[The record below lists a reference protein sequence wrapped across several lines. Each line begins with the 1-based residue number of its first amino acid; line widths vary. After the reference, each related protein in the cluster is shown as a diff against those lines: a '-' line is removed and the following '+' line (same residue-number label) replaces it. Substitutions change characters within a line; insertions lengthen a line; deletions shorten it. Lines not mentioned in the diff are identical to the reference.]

1 MPHKFNAARRHKFPK
16 KRYRVTNWAEYTE
29 SLRRR
34 GDLTIWVTD
43 DTLKQWRAP
52 RRTTP
57 GGQPK
62 YSNIAI
68 ETCLTLR
75 TIYKL
80 PLRQTQ
86 GLMRSIARLMGVD
99 IPVPDFSTLSRRG
112 LGLRLPAKPRVD
124 RTEPIHLT
132 MDSTGLKI
140 FGEGEWLQVKHE
152 TKAKRKSWRK
162 LHLGL
167 DLTTGEIICS
177 DLTLDHVG
185 DSTALPGLLDQ
196 FDGPVSRFLADGA
209 YDGTPTRNLLTA
221 RFGDAVEVIIPP
233 PKNAVLALKSRDD
246 PSLRDQH
253 IAQIQTYGRLAWQVR
268 SGYNQRSRAEA
279 QIGRWKSVIGPKL
292 RSRRFENQKTEAQI
306 GVRAL
311 KQPSHLLKKLAA
323 RPRQHDL
330 ALALREIGR
339 VERTLFI
346 IEWLLN
352 TEMQRRAQIGLNKG
366 EAHHALKGALRIGR
380 QGEIRDRTTEGQ
392 HFRIAGLNLLT
403 AIIIY
408 WNTKQLGMAVAQRR
422 KAGLD
427 CSPELLAHISPLGWA
442 HILLTGE
449 YRWRNAR
456 A

>member
-29 SLRRR
+29 ILRRR

-112 LGLRLPAKPRVD
+112 LGLGLPAKPRVD

-253 IAQIQTYGRLAWQVR
+253 IAQIR
-268 SGYNQRSRAEA
+268 EC
-279 QIGRWKSVIGPKL
+279 
-292 RSRRFENQKTEAQI
+292 
-306 GVRAL
+306 
-311 KQPSHLLKKLAA
+311 PSFC
-323 RPRQHDL
+323 
-330 ALALREIGR
+330 
-339 VERTLFI
+339 V
-346 IEWLLN
+346 
-352 TEMQRRAQIGLNKG
+352 
-366 EAHHALKGALRIGR
+366 
-380 QGEIRDRTTEGQ
+380 
-392 HFRIAGLNLLT
+392 
-403 AIIIY
+403 
-408 WNTKQLGMAVAQRR
+408 
-422 KAGLD
+422 
-427 CSPELLAHISPLGWA
+427 
-442 HILLTGE
+442 
-449 YRWRNAR
+449 
-456 A
+456 

>member
-29 SLRRR
+29 ILRRR

-196 FDGPVSRFLADGA
+196 FDGPVSPSNVVMSFSKL
-209 YDGTPTRNLLTA
+209 
-221 RFGDAVEVIIPP
+221 II
-233 PKNAVLALKSRDD
+233 
-246 PSLRDQH
+246 
-253 IAQIQTYGRLAWQVR
+253 TGF
-268 SGYNQRSRAEA
+268 
-279 QIGRWKSVIGPKL
+279 GPKHRKFVSANVSSCMSAHPINWPTVL
-292 RSRRFENQKTEAQI
+292 SGGGGYFPT
-306 GVRAL
+306 VRL
-311 KQPSHLLKKLAA
+311 IFP
-323 RPRQHDL
+323 
-330 ALALREIGR
+330 
-339 VERTLFI
+339 
-346 IEWLLN
+346 
-352 TEMQRRAQIGLNKG
+352 
-366 EAHHALKGALRIGR
+366 
-380 QGEIRDRTTEGQ
+380 
-392 HFRIAGLNLLT
+392 
-403 AIIIY
+403 
-408 WNTKQLGMAVAQRR
+408 
-422 KAGLD
+422 
-427 CSPELLAHISPLGWA
+427 
-442 HILLTGE
+442 
-449 YRWRNAR
+449 
-456 A
+456 

>member
-29 SLRRR
+29 ILRRR

-233 PKNAVLALKSRDD
+233 PSKNAVLALKSRDD

-311 KQPSHLLKKLAA
+311 NRMTELGCARFESVGCAGRGAPAGACQSLAH
-323 RPRQHDL
+323 R
-330 ALALREIGR
+330 R
-339 VERTLFI
+339 VSLFI
-346 IEWLLN
+346 WP
-352 TEMQRRAQIGLNKG
+352 MRASSCHHSSISTPFTGKG
-366 EAHHALKGALRIGR
+366 TPRLSG
-380 QGEIRDRTTEGQ
+380 D
-392 HFRIAGLNLLT
+392 
-403 AIIIY
+403 
-408 WNTKQLGMAVAQRR
+408 
-422 KAGLD
+422 
-427 CSPELLAHISPLGWA
+427 
-442 HILLTGE
+442 
-449 YRWRNAR
+449 
-456 A
+456 